1 MISKSKDLI
10 RADRKKGIAGAVLA
24 ARALLVVSVCSGSLN
39 YGVVCAAL
47 FLTAGFLRINV
58 RNTAWIYALN
68 L

>member
-24 ARALLVVSVCSGSLN
+24 ALALLVFSVCYGSLK
-39 YGVVCAAL
+39 YGVVFAAL

-58 RNTAWIYALN
+58 RNTAWI
-68 L
+68 